1 MEGIIPSIPVADIN
15 RAVEFYQ
22 QVLGFELVRITGKD
36 EVTRAFLRAGNV
48 RLILRSVSPE
58 APVDYRQTGLS
69 DRLMLH
75 VPVRDAEA
83 FHERIRERVHVVRE
97 PVPRLFGL
105 FEFTIEDTEGILLTF
120 SELPT

>member
-58 APVDYRQTGLS
+58 AQVDYRQPGLS

-83 FHERIRERVHVVRE
+83 LHERIRERVNVVRE

>member
-48 RLILRSVSPE
+48 RLILRSSTKE
-58 APVDYRQTGLS
+58 AQVDYRQIDLS

-75 VPVRDAEA
+75 VPVREA
-83 FHERIRERVHVVRE
+83 QGFFERIRDRVRVVRE
-97 PVPRLFGL
+97 PVPKLFGV
-105 FEFTIEDTEGILLTF
+105 FEFTVEDTEGILLTF
-120 SELPT
+120 SELPS